1 MIQARDLVPVV
12 ALLAFGAC
20 KQSPSDAAT
29 AAAAPS
35 ASAARQAELVNKYA
49 AMTPAGRLDA
59 AKTACYVGDACD
71 DAVTNAIYEAGTD
84 AERAAFRTVARPAF
98 AKQYKAWLEAQHKKP
113 DSVSATDKDDATLL
127 VTGELC
133 NGFFVKNFIGGDL
146 GAKAKKVGFTHF
158 ECKSRA
164 VTAKA
169 EL

>member
-1 MIQARDLVPVV
+1 MTWARRVLSMLT
-12 ALLAFGAC
+12 LLALGAC
-20 KQSPSDAAT
+20 KQSPSDAAAT
-29 AAAAPS
+29 SAPP
-35 ASAARQAELVNKYA
+35 AGSAARKAELVKKFA
-49 AMTPAGRLDA
+49 AMTPAGRLEA

-71 DAVTNAIYEAGTD
+71 DAVTDAIFEAGTD
-84 AERAAFRTVARPAF
+84 AERAAFSTVARPAF
-98 AKQYKAWLEAQHKKP
+98 AKQYKAALESQNKKP
-113 DSVSATDKDDATLL
+113 DSVSAADKDDATLL

-133 NGFFVKNFIGGDL
+133 NGFFVKNFIGGEL